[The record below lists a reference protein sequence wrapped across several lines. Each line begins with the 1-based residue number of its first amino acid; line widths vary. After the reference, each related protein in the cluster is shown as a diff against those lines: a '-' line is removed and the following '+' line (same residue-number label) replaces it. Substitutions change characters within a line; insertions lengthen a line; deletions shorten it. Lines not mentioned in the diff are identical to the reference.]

1 MNWSEACNSV
11 GYDSSNNNH
20 PERIYTYYAYK
31 EGVCCS
37 CNTEAAAKAIS
48 RNYEAII
55 TNKEDINTYW
65 KRQAELENKA
75 TEVFYNALQEEYSYL
90 PDRVYSLCYSKAYED
105 GHSCGYDEVA
115 GYLQDYVEFAE
126 SIIKA
131 SKEK

>member
-11 GYDSSNNNH
+11 GYDLSKIKP
-20 PERIYTYYAYK
+20 PERIYSYFAYK
-31 EGVCCS
+31 DGEAIP
-37 CNTEAAAKAIS
+37 CNTPGEAMSLAKHWDSVIK
-48 RNYEAII
+48 
-55 TNKEDINTYW
+55 NKEEISNYW

-75 TEVFYNALQEEYSYL
+75 TEVFYNALQEEYSYI
-90 PDRVYSLCYSKAYED
+90 PDAIYSLCYSKAYED

-131 SKEK
+131 SKE